1 MSDLQLGLLVLGLL
15 ALGAVA
21 AYNAWRTRQSLP
33 KTMRERPMGPRQEP
47 RLDGEQAE
55 HVEQAEGSDEV
66 AAVEPTLVA
75 DPLPV
80 IVPEKRLGLDDLID
94 SIAPLI
100 IDSPV
105 SGDALLAALPGSRR
119 VGSKPFAVEGL
130 NDDTQMWEQPRA
142 GERYSA
148 LQVGIQLANRSGPL
162 NEIEF
167 SEFVVKTQ
175 AYADAIG
182 AAVDFP
188 DMRTE
193 VSRARELDAFA
204 NQHDAQLGFVLRAGR
219 AAWSPGFVVQTAAQ
233 MGFVAGVVPGR
244 MVLPSQ
250 RVGHAPLLS
259 LSFDSQIAMAE
270 ESEQVAIRE
279 VQLQLDV
286 TRVPREDEPFVQLC
300 QVARALA
307 TAMEGQVTDDNGR
320 LLAPETIEAIGR
332 DLEGIYDE
340 LAARDLSAGSD
351 QARRLFA

>member
-1 MSDLQLGLLVLGLL
+1 MSELQIALLLIGLVVLV
-15 ALGAVA
+15 AMAI
-21 AYNAWRTRQSLP
+21 YNGWRTRQSLP
-33 KTMRERPMGPRQEP
+33 KTMRERPTGPRQEP
-47 RLDGEQAE
+47 RLEGEEPAMAE
-55 HVEQAEGSDEV
+55 ASEEASTE
-66 AAVEPTLVA
+66 APALVA

-80 IVPEKRLGLDDLID
+80 IVPERRLGLDDLID

-100 IDSPV
+100 IEHPV
-105 SGDALLAALPGSRR
+105 SGDALLAALPGTRR

-130 NDDTQMWEQPRA
+130 NDATQDWEHPRA

-175 AYADAIG
+175 AYADAVG

-204 NQHDAQLGFVLRAGR
+204 SQHDAQLGFVLRAGR
-219 AAWSPGFVVQTAAQ
+219 AAWSPGFVVQTASQ
-233 MGFVAGVVPGR
+233 MGFVAGAVPGR
-244 MVLPSQ
+244 LVLPSQ
-250 RVGHAPLLS
+250 RVGHSPVLS
-259 LSFDSQIAMAE
+259 LLFDSQVAMAE
-270 ESEQVAIRE
+270 ESDQAAVRE
-279 VQLQLDV
+279 LQLLLDV
-286 TRVPREDEPFVQLC
+286 TRVPREDRAFVQLC

-320 LLAPETIEAIGR
+320 LLTQETIDAIGR
-332 DLEGIYDE
+332 DLEGLYDE
-340 LAARDLSAGSD
+340 LDARDLSAGSD